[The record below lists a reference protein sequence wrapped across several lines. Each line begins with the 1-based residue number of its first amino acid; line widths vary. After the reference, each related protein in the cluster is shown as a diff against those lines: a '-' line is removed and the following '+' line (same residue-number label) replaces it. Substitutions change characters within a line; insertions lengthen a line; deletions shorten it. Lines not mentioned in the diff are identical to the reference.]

1 MVRIMF
7 FLIFWVVFMKPVQ
20 AQNTWIKTYGGNMAD
35 EGWDVQQTEDGG
47 YVVVG
52 RTNSFGKGS
61 YDVYV
66 IKTDEMGDTLW
77 TKTYGDSLV
86 DSGFSINQVLDQGYI
101 IIGHLTYGDPA
112 KCGIYMIRT
121 DVNGDTLWTR
131 NHRRDINA
139 IGWAGQQTAD
149 GGYVAAGSSIRGGIL
164 IKTNESGDTLWT
176 RIYDE
181 AIIYK
186 CYDVHSCEDEG
197 YILTGE
203 SRGLAALV
211 KTDSWGRIL
220 WSKHFGAKRLDRGYS
235 VRQTRDGGYILTGI
249 QYIPGGLESTS
260 CVFLVKTDAAGDT
273 LWTRR
278 LGEDNS
284 AGNCVRQTKDGG
296 YILTGFIHH
305 YEIGL
310 QVYLIKTDEFGV
322 PIWSRVFGRDE
333 GCAVRETDD
342 GGYIIA
348 ETKRE
353 GGTVDVIL
361 IKTDES
367 GCITSVGDKKHNQ
380 ELPSNFRLYQNC
392 PNPFNHETRITY
404 RLEYADDVELSIFN
418 IQGAYIKILH
428 NERKPAGLHSVR
440 WDGTDQKGHGV
451 SSGVYLYKLEVG
463 KRTYSKK
470 LLFCK

>member
-1 MVRIMF
+1 M
-7 FLIFWVVFMKPVQ
+7 IFWGVLMKPVQ
-20 AQNTWIKTYGGNMAD
+20 AQNTWIKTYGGDMVD

-61 YDVYV
+61 KDVYV
-66 IKTDEMGDTLW
+66 IKTDEKGDTLW

-86 DSGFSINQVLDQGYI
+86 DSGFSINQVSDQGYM

-112 KCGIYMIRT
+112 KCGIYMVRT

-149 GGYVAAGSSIRGGIL
+149 GGYVAAGSSILGGIL
-164 IKTNESGDTLWT
+164 IRTNESGDTLWT
-176 RIYDE
+176 RTYDE

-186 CYDVHSCEDEG
+186 CYDVNSCEDEG

-284 AGNCVRQTKDGG
+284 AGRCVLQTNDGG

-305 YEIGL
+305 YEIGH
-310 QVYLIKTDEFGV
+310 QIYLID
-322 PIWSRVFGRDE
+322 
-333 GCAVRETDD
+333 
-342 GGYIIA
+342 
-348 ETKRE
+348 
-353 GGTVDVIL
+353 
-361 IKTDES
+361 
-367 GCITSVGDKKHNQ
+367 
-380 ELPSNFRLYQNC
+380 
-392 PNPFNHETRITY
+392 
-404 RLEYADDVELSIFN
+404 
-418 IQGAYIKILH
+418 
-428 NERKPAGLHSVR
+428 
-440 WDGTDQKGHGV
+440 
-451 SSGVYLYKLEVG
+451 
-463 KRTYSKK
+463 SK
-470 LLFCK
+470 